1 MIEVIPTILVKSREE
16 FEKRL
21 RLVEPFVDRVQWDIM
36 DGVFVQ
42 NTTFSDTSVLK
53 ELLGSDPQATSVL
66 GSKNKG
72 RTLKLRV
79 EADLMVADPQ
89 NWIGR
94 FAPLRPH
101 SAEASRGFEGPTVD
115 RLIFHIESTSAPEV
129 LIQDAKVAGFKVG
142 LTLDPDTPLKQVW
155 DYLGEIDLFQTMGV
169 KSGWGGQKFIPEV
182 LDRIGEVRRSYPDL
196 PIAVDGGVNAE
207 TAPEIVAAGANILC
221 AGSFIFDSDKIEE
234 AIRQLREAGNR
245 Q

>member
-36 DGVFVQ
+36 DGVFVE
-42 NTTFSDTSVLK
+42 NTTFSDTAVLK

-72 RTLKLRV
+72 RTLKLKI

-89 NWIGR
+89 NWISR
-94 FAPLRPH
+94 FAD
-101 SAEASRGFEGPTVD
+101 TCVD

-129 LIQDAKVAGFKVG
+129 LIQDAKAAGFKVG

-155 DYLGEIDLFQTMGV
+155 DYLGGVDLFQAMGV
-169 KSGWGGQKFIPEV
+169 KSGWGGQGFVSEV
-182 LDRIGEVRRSYPDL
+182 LDRIGEVRRSFPEL
-196 PIAVDGGVNAE
+196 PISVDGGVNAE
-207 TAPEIVAAGANILC
+207 TAPEIIAAGANILC

-234 AIRQLREAGNR
+234 AINQLREVGN

>member
-1 MIEVIPTILVKSREE
+1 MVVVVPTILVKSQEE

-36 DGVFVQ
+36 DGAFVE
-42 NTTFSDTSVLK
+42 NTTFSDTSILK
-53 ELLGSDPQATSVL
+53 SLN
-66 GSKNKG
+66 SK
-72 RTLKLRV
+72 LAV

-89 NWIGR
+89 NWIEQFVG
-94 FAPLRPH
+94 
-101 SAEASRGFEGPTVD
+101 TVVD

-129 LIQDAKVAGFKVG
+129 LIQDAKAAGFQVG

-155 DYLGEIDLFQTMGV
+155 DYLEEIDLFQAMGV
-169 KSGWGGQKFIPEV
+169 KSGWGGQEFVSGV

-196 PIAVDGGVNAE
+196 PIAVDGGVNDK

-221 AGSFIFDSDKIEE
+221 AGSFIFDSPDPRKAVEC
-234 AIRQLREAGNR
+234 LRGGSLNGPGR
-245 Q
+245 PGSS